1 MKKYLVLLILSIN
14 VFACYSQKTDT
25 LKLEHIL
32 KFYYLQSN
40 EAQKAGISKEIGKI
54 DWENF
59 NLSKLP
65 VISFN
70 ISPIS
75 FSKSIVSLQDPI
87 SGNYNYTSNYV
98 NNSSTG
104 INIEIP
110 VNYTGGKLNLN
121 SNLNMMREFSLNK
134 NSFRANLLEISYS
147 QFLFGG
153 RKNYEFEKKISELS
167 FKNLDNKTKQKHLEI
182 QRQSV
187 ELYLDLLSKDIE
199 LKNSQK
205 NKLYSDT
212 VLHLSTIRYTNGEI
226 TETELTQVEV
236 QQQQQLLMVEYSTIT
251 RSKSLRKLIT
261 FLNLEQKEY
270 IVVIPQFQIENNID
284 FNDALIAL
292 NRNNPFFLEKE
303 IRNTEAEQR
312 LYNANTK
319 QIFNLEIN
327 MSYGL
332 NQYGE
337 FLYKAYS
344 NPSLQQAFTIGITIP
359 IIDWGKSR
367 NLRRSA
373 RLQKMLTKFNIV
385 NEEKQMVES
394 LYAAVEEYNYACS
407 ISEISFEK
415 LQLTEKQYQL
425 MIKNYELG
433 QNTFYDL
440 MIANSQLL
448 KSQAEYLKNLSEVWN
463 RYYQIR
469 SIILTE

>member
-70 ISPIS
+70 ISPIN

-332 NQYGE
+332 N
-337 FLYKAYS
+337 
-344 NPSLQQAFTIGITIP
+344 
-359 IIDWGKSR
+359 
-367 NLRRSA
+367 
-373 RLQKMLTKFNIV
+373 
-385 NEEKQMVES
+385 
-394 LYAAVEEYNYACS
+394 
-407 ISEISFEK
+407 
-415 LQLTEKQYQL
+415 
-425 MIKNYELG
+425 
-433 QNTFYDL
+433 
-440 MIANSQLL
+440 
-448 KSQAEYLKNLSEVWN
+448 
-463 RYYQIR
+463 
-469 SIILTE
+469 